1 MYLPSFALFLGL
13 LLMTSGPAP
22 DASDSHPDGEHII
35 TDFTSN
41 SPDLGW
47 YVLNDNVMGG
57 RSEGGFAEAEGELH
71 FTGDTNTN
79 GGGFSSIRTKPM
91 QLDLSKHAG
100 IKLHV
105 QGDGRRYTW
114 RLTST
119 ARWRGE
125 QVSYWADFDTRD
137 GGWSTVTIPFAS
149 FIPRHRGYQLDGP
162 ALDAGQITGMGLM
175 IYDKQD
181 GPFKL
186 RLASVTA
193 YSAETAFTLMQYQWK
208 KRVLVVSAPHEDEKN
223 LREQH
228 NEVALAPEAFADHDM
243 VLVTLLDNGVST
255 AGDRVLTTAEAA
267 AAREALGIRSGSFA
281 LRLIGKDGLVKLS
294 NPTATSMTEI
304 YSLIDSMPMRQ
315 KEMTDRQ

>member
-1 MYLPSFALFLGL
+1 
-13 LLMTSGPAP
+13 
-22 DASDSHPDGEHII
+22 
-35 TDFTSN
+35 
-41 SPDLGW
+41 
-47 YVLNDNVMGG
+47 
-57 RSEGGFAEAEGELH
+57 
-71 FTGDTNTN
+71 
-79 GGGFSSIRTKPM
+79 
-91 QLDLSKHAG
+91 
-100 IKLHV
+100 
-105 QGDGRRYTW
+105 
-114 RLTST
+114 
-119 ARWRGE
+119 
-125 QVSYWADFDTRD
+125 
-137 GGWSTVTIPFAS
+137 
-149 FIPRHRGYQLDGP
+149 
-162 ALDAGQITGMGLM
+162 MGLM